1 MPKRLEQWMYP
12 ITKTDL
18 DVLRFAHFLALAA
31 LTVRFLP
38 RDWPG
43 LKSPWLRPLILCG
56 QHSLE
61 IFCLGVFLA
70 FAGHF
75 VLAEVSGGAVMHALV
90 SLAGILIMWGVAW
103 VISWYKHS
111 ADKDAS
117 QDQAHGRQCRYGGR
131 ERMRPG
137 SGAVLGLSLL
147 AGLAA
152 AGLARAEDAPRPHP
166 RPAKCRPIS

>member
-1 MPKRLEQWMYP
+1 
-12 ITKTDL
+12 
-18 DVLRFAHFLALAA
+18 VLRFAHFLALAA

-38 RDWPG
+38 KDWSG

-75 VLAEVSGGAVMHALV
+75 VLAEVSGGAFMHALV
-90 SLAGILIMWGVAW
+90 SLSGILIMWGVAW

-117 QDQAHGRQCRYGGR
+117 KTKRTGGNAD
-131 ERMRPG
+131 MAGG
-137 SGAVLGLSLL
+137 SV
-147 AGLAA
+147 
-152 AGLARAEDAPRPHP
+152 
-166 RPAKCRPIS
+166 